1 MRTFS
6 LILPVYRVAAD
17 LPACLDS
24 IAVQRES
31 WEAICID
38 DGSPDTCGE
47 SIDHAVRRD
56 ARFRAHR
63 TPGKPFMADSIGIVT
78 CRSTASA
85 QTSGL

>member
-56 ARFRAHR
+56 ARFRAIHQR
-63 TPGKPFMADSIGIVT
+63 NAGV
-78 CRSTASA
+78 SA
-85 QTSGL
+85 ARNRGLEAARGAWL